1 MEWACNPSSGR
12 SEAKTESAAPS
23 QRARTCLR
31 RSRETSDSAALR
43 RAESG
48 EHLRVLVDRQ
58 PVAQLG
64 PLEDAASW
72 VDAEVME
79 ARVREAQA
87 DASLQRE
94 LDELQPDTIA
104 DL

>member
-1 MEWACNPSSGR
+1 MRTNPVDTLTAMSRPTDIS
-12 SEAKTESAAPS
+12 
-23 QRARTCLR
+23 
-31 RSRETSDSAALR
+31 SRELHDDTSAALR
-43 RAESG
+43 RVERG
-48 EHLRVLVDRQ
+48 EHLRVLVGRK

-64 PLEDAASW
+64 PLDDAESW

-79 ARVREAQA
+79 ARLRGAQA
-87 DASLQRE
+87 DASLRRE

>member
-1 MEWACNPSSGR
+1 M
-12 SEAKTESAAPS
+12 
-23 QRARTCLR
+23 ARTTDIT
-31 RSRETSDSAALR
+31 SRELHEDTSTALR

-64 PLEDAASW
+64 PLADDASW
-72 VDAEVME
+72 VDAEAME
-79 ARVREAQA
+79 ARVRDAQA
-87 DASLQRE
+87 DPSLRRD
-94 LDELQPDTIA
+94 LDELQPDTLA

>member
-1 MEWACNPSSGR
+1 MAR
-12 SEAKTESAAPS
+12 SVDIT
-23 QRARTCLR
+23 
-31 RSRETSDSAALR
+31 SRELHEDTSAALR

-64 PLEDAASW
+64 PLDDAASW
-72 VDAEVME
+72 VSAEVME
-79 ARVREAQA
+79 VRVRGAQA

>member
-1 MEWACNPSSGR
+1 MR
-12 SEAKTESAAPS
+12 
-23 QRARTCLR
+23 RTTDIT
-31 RSRETSDSAALR
+31 SRELHEDTSDALR

-48 EHLRVLVDRQ
+48 EHLRVIVDRQ
-58 PVAQLG
+58 PVAHLG
-64 PLEDAASW
+64 PLDDSASW

-79 ARVREAQA
+79 ARVRDAQA
-87 DASLQRE
+87 DTALQRD

>member
-1 MEWACNPSSGR
+1 MSRTTDISS
-12 SEAKTESAAPS
+12 EE
-23 QRARTCLR
+23 LR
-31 RSRETSDSAALR
+31 EDTSSALR

-48 EHLRVLVDRQ
+48 EHLRVLVGRQ

-64 PLEDAASW
+64 PLEDSGSW

-79 ARVREAQA
+79 ARVRGAQA

-94 LDELQPDTIA
+94 LDELQPDTIV

>member
-1 MEWACNPSSGR
+1 MA
-12 SEAKTESAAPS
+12 
-23 QRARTCLR
+23 RATDITAHELH
-31 RSRETSDSAALR
+31 EDTSAALR

-58 PVAQLG
+58 PVAQLVPIDDTG
-64 PLEDAASW
+64 AW

-79 ARVREAQA
+79 ARIRGAQA
-87 DASLQRE
+87 DEGLRQDLE
-94 LDELQPDTIA
+94 QLEPDTIA

>member
-1 MEWACNPSSGR
+1 M
-12 SEAKTESAAPS
+12 
-23 QRARTCLR
+23 
-31 RSRETSDSAALR
+31 
-43 RAESG
+43 
-48 EHLRVLVDRQ
+48 LVDRQ